1 MAAAVFTASSLSYKP
16 LPTEV
21 RSTFSRKAFGRAM
34 SLASSP
40 LVTTSGFA
48 DRQLLP
54 GFPQTTTLQ
63 HESTVA
69 SNQKDEDWRAE
80 RKQRR
85 KLVFTGGAGSLIEAT
100 AFNLYAKSMK
110 CLFTT
115 AFPSR
120 ETEAQRERVS
130 CPESCK
136 NDRTCLSP
144 DPRLFHHHFA
154 LDL

>member
-1 MAAAVFTASSLSYKP
+1 MAAAVFTASFLSYKP

-115 AFPSR
+115 ALAIIGLQPQAICQLDMTQAWHSFILHLK
-120 ETEAQRERVS
+120 ER
-130 CPESCK
+130 
-136 NDRTCLSP
+136 
-144 DPRLFHHHFA
+144 
-154 LDL
+154 